1 MRFIKN
7 LQRRRL
13 MVAIALVAAFALVGG
28 AAVWRASRIPAEAS
42 SEDKQELQ
50 KRLRRG
56 VGSEVRF
63 ASAAA
68 NPQQIDEAVRSTDEF
83 IYWRSG
89 LSMSSETKKSL
100 AKAESDV
107 LKGKAQR
114 ITLDELTD
122 NLTTAVVDRLATLTD
137 EEIRQAADA
146 SSDEH
151 GEIRSRADGRWGVLT
166 KKELIQQAKSGRDWS
181 QRGDSALR
189 SGLRT
194 MIEEEVS
201 DRADKLGAALPEQFA
216 QAGTQGVTPTQAL
229 LITYSVVADDPL
241 ADSRGDIEQMI
252 VQKRMNARQTREEK
266 KAQKTAS
273 GRPYGPH
280 GSVHP
285 SAPHIFF
292 KAGVD
297 RLLNRSEGGKK

>member
-1 MRFIKN
+1 MRLIQA
-7 LQRRRL
+7 LRRRRS
-13 MVAIALVAAFALVGG
+13 MAIALVAAFVLVGG
-28 AAVWRASRIPAEAS
+28 AAVWRASRVPAEAS
-42 SEDKQELQ
+42 AENKQNTHE
-50 KRLRRG
+50 RLRKG
-56 VGSEVRF
+56 LGSEVRF

-89 LSMSSETKKSL
+89 LRMTDETKKRL

-122 NLTTAVVDRLATLTD
+122 SLTTAVVERLGTLTD
-137 EEIRQAADA
+137 EEIQLAADA

-151 GEIRSRADGRWGVLT
+151 GDIRSRADGKWGVLS

-181 QRGDSALR
+181 RRGDSALR
-189 SGLRT
+189 AGLRT
-194 MIEEEVS
+194 LIEEQVS
-201 DRADKLGAALPEQFA
+201 DRAVKLGGALPEQFA
-216 QAGTQGVTPTQAL
+216 QAGTQGITPTQAL
-229 LITYSVVADDPL
+229 LITYSVAADDPL

-266 KAQKTAS
+266 KAQKTPS

-297 RLLNRSEGGKK
+297 KLLTRGEGGKK